1 MKICNNILEAIGNT
15 PLVRLN
21 SITAGIPATVLAKVE
36 TFNPGNSIKDRMALK
51 MIEDAEAAG
60 ILKPGGTIIEGTS
73 GNTGMGLAI
82 ARRLCEGNGGKLS
95 HVPSD
100 MPGATFQIELP
111 LAPPSPAQS
120 EADLQHKAA

>member
-1 MKICNNILEAIGNT
+1 MTITTIAAPDDGK
-15 PLVRLN
+15 V
-21 SITAGIPATVLAKVE
+21 SIFVSDNGPGLSPENAAGLFKPFTTSK
-36 TFNPGNSIKDRMALK
+36 PGNL
-51 MIEDAEAAG
+51 
-60 ILKPGGTIIEGTS
+60 
-73 GNTGMGLAI
+73 GMGLAI